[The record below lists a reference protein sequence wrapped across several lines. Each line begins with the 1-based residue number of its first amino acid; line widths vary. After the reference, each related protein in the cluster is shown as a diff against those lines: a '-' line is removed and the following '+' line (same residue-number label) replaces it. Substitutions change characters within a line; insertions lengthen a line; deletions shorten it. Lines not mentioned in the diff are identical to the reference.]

1 MDFKAH
7 FENAWH
13 LSIKHIAP
21 LILITLVMMGVSV
34 LTIGLLAPVMLA
46 GYVYSLLLLVRE
58 GREPKI
64 ADLFGHLH
72 LFLPLFLFSFVVFLF
87 ILIGFF
93 KLFFL
98 PGIAVACLVTF
109 ACLYVLPLMTDKKL
123 GLMEAIKTSWKM
135 SVQGNIADHIVVVIL
150 FIGLL
155 SIGSSVFI
163 GTLFTQPFATI
174 FVLSVYMERMGQNNP
189 TAATPNSP
197 PTSYL

>member
-1 MDFKAH
+1 M
-7 FENAWH
+7 
-13 LSIKHIAP
+13 I
-21 LILITLVMMGVSV
+21 GVSV
-34 LTIGLLAPVMLA
+34 LTMGLLAPVLLA
-46 GYVYSLLLLVRE
+46 GYVYSLLLLVRD

-64 ADLFGHLH
+64 GDLFRHLH

-109 ACLYVLPLMTDKKL
+109 SCLYVLPLMTDKKL
-123 GLMEAIKTSWKM
+123 GLMDAIKTSWNM

-174 FVLSVYMERMGQNNP
+174 FVLSVYLERMGQDKP
-189 TAATPNSP
+189 AATAPNPP
-197 PTSYL
+197 PTSYQ